1 MTYNKIILDESILDL
16 DNWLPQEA
24 IDALTELVYDVEI
37 DRGESDFEIFKLS
50 ETSLESINPLEMKEN
65 PFIKVE
71 NLQYSEV
78 KKEFKIEYGIVT
90 QEAA

>member
-1 MTYNKIILDESILDL
+1 MTYNRIILDESVLDL

-37 DRGESDFEIFKLS
+37 DRRESDFEIFKLS
-50 ETSLESINPLEMKEN
+50 ETSFENINPLEMKEN
-65 PFIKVE
+65 PFIKIE
-71 NLQYSEV
+71 KLQYSEV
-78 KKEFKIEYGIVT
+78 KKESKFEYGIVT